1 MPDKADDPP
10 RDYKVPHFGT
20 DSDIKNSLEDIKLAE
35 KQLGHFWVPK
45 DKPDDPPR
53 NYFVPHFGADND
65 MIETK
70 RSIAT
75 AEAQEG
81 HQWTWKAQHLLDHL
95 KNPVP
100 PGMNPDK
107 AHLDEDIDAS
117 LKNTAD
123 AEKTLGAKWTGDGQY
138 V

>member
-53 NYFVPHFGADND
+53 NYFVPNFGYDSD
-65 MIETK
+65 
-70 RSIAT
+70 IA
-75 AEAQEG
+75 
-81 HQWTWKAQHLLDHL
+81 
-95 KNPVP
+95 
-100 PGMNPDK
+100 
-107 AHLDEDIDAS
+107 AS
-117 LKNTAD
+117 LKNLNDSEAKYGKM
-123 AEKTLGAKWTGDGQY
+123 KTPEITW
-138 V
+138 